1 MSERQDVKDALKALL
16 NAIADALESDAEL
29 REAGRRVA
37 GLLFGPTPAAPPPA
51 APPRDV
57 RAPEPKPVVQVV
69 QPKEPIRGPK
79 QVLEFRIGD
88 SNPVE
93 TVLQGSTV
101 HAVRPIDRPEPAPVV
116 AAPPPA
122 RGAPATTADL
132 PDLELVRR
140 SASLK
145 AHACAAPP
153 GAAADRLMAQI
164 DRVRD
169 SGATPADLWMF
180 DPKRRDPEGLALGV
194 TAYEALAVAA
204 ELGRA
209 LDKAGRIRPGGDL
222 ERHFALMAQAQS
234 AVRRFVDEFRGEVD
248 TDQLAMFRWLRTLT
262 SEDRCGVLVE
272 RYMRRDDVADPAES
286 AGVKAALQAE
296 LAALES
302 SLKVQKILDNLAYK
316 AERLAADPQ
325 PDPDE
330 VRRMDEL
337 VREAVALG
345 VRTNEGRLTRALS
358 PAAGV
363 LDAGES
369 ASPEFAEAVAH
380 ARARAGSSAQ
390 KDDSEADAR
399 LEPIVAEAAAL
410 LRTRG
415 VRRMA
420 IAGGLDYPAQRQRL
434 ERDFDLEDVVRVE
447 AQADKSNADLGSRI
461 AAARPGLVLVT
472 RWLSH
477 SQTDAVVESCRSRGL
492 PCVRLPYESGLGS
505 VRVASAIIEQFGP
518 VEAR

>member
-1 MSERQDVKDALKALL
+1 MSEREDITGALKTLL
-16 NAIADALESDAEL
+16 NAIADAFESDAEL

-37 GLLFGPTPAAPPPA
+37 GLLFGPSPAAPPPA

-57 RAPEPKPVVQVV
+57 QAPEPKPVVQVV

-101 HAVRPIDRPEPAPVV
+101 HAVRPIDRPEPAPV

-145 AHACAAPP
+145 AQACAAPP

-180 DPKRRDPEGLALGV
+180 DPKRRDPERLALGV
-194 TAYEALAVAA
+194 SAYEALAVAA

-234 AVRRFVDEFRGEVD
+234 AVRRFVDEYRGEVD

-316 AERLAADPQ
+316 ADRLAADPQ

-337 VREAVALG
+337 VREVVALG
-345 VRTNEGRLTRALS
+345 VRTNEGRLTRALA

-363 LDAGES
+363 LDPGES

-410 LRTRG
+410 LRSRG
-415 VRRMA
+415 IRRMA

-461 AAARPGLVLVT
+461 AAARPDLVLVT

-477 SQTDAVVESCRSRGL
+477 SQTDAVLDSCRAKGL

-505 VRVASAIIEQFGP
+505 VRVASAILEQFGP
-518 VEAR
+518 VSIR

>member
-1 MSERQDVKDALKALL
+1 MSDHKDLTGALTTLL
-16 NAIADALESDAEL
+16 NALAGALESDAEL
-29 REAGRRVA
+29 RQAAQRVA
-37 GLLFGPTPAAPPPA
+37 GLLFPRPSVGPAPKEQ
-51 APPRDV
+51 
-57 RAPEPKPVVQVV
+57 APEPKPVVQVV

-101 HAVRPIDRPEPAPVV
+101 HAVRPIDRPEPGP
-116 AAPPPA
+116 AAAQPPA
-122 RGAPATTADL
+122 PRGVPATTADL

-145 AHACAAPP
+145 AQACAAPP
-153 GAAADRLMAQI
+153 GAAADRLRVQI
-164 DRVRD
+164 ERIRE

-180 DPKRRDPEGLALGV
+180 DPKRRGPERLALGAS
-194 TAYEALAVAA
+194 AYDALAVAA

-234 AVRRFVDEFRGEVD
+234 AVRQFVEEHRGEVD

-262 SEDRCGVLVE
+262 SEERCGVLVE

-286 AGVKAALQAE
+286 AEVKAALKAE
-296 LAALES
+296 LVSLES

-316 AERLAADPQ
+316 AERLAAEAY

-337 VREAVALG
+337 VREVVALG
-345 VRTNEGRLTRALS
+345 VRTNEGRLTRALA
-358 PAAGV
+358 PAATT
-363 LDAGES
+363 LDAGEG
-369 ASPEFAEAVAH
+369 ASPEFAEALAH
-380 ARARAGSSAQ
+380 ARRRAESASQ
-390 KDDSEADAR
+390 PEASEEDAR
-399 LEPIVAEAAAL
+399 LEPSVAEAAAL
-410 LRTRG
+410 LRSRRVT
-415 VRRMA
+415 RMA

-434 ERDFDLEDVVRVE
+434 ERDFGLEEVVRVE

-461 AAARPGLVLVT
+461 AASRPDLVLVT

-505 VRVASAIIEQFGP
+505 VRVATAILEQFGP
-518 VEAR
+518 VAAR

>member
-1 MSERQDVKDALKALL
+1 MSERENVTDALKTLL
-16 NAIADALESDAEL
+16 NAIAEALESDAEL
-29 REAGRRVA
+29 LQAAQRVA
-37 GLLFGPTPAAPPPA
+37 GLLLAQATAT
-51 APPRDV
+51 PPRAAQ
-57 RAPEPKPVVQVV
+57 APEPMPVVQVV
-69 QPKEPIRGPK
+69 PPKEPIRGPK

-116 AAPPPA
+116 VLQPA
-122 RGAPATTADL
+122 SRGATATTADL

-145 AHACAAPP
+145 AQACAAPP

-234 AVRRFVDEFRGEVD
+234 AIRRFIDEYRGEVD

-262 SEDRCGVLVE
+262 SEERCGILVE
-272 RYMRRDDVADPAES
+272 RYMRRDDVADPADS
-286 AGVKAALQAE
+286 AHVKAALKAE

-302 SLKVQKILDNLAYK
+302 SIKVNKILDNIRYK
-316 AERLAADPQ
+316 ADRIAADPP

-337 VREAVALG
+337 VREAAALG
-345 VRTNEGRLTRALS
+345 VRTNDGRLIRALA

-363 LDAGES
+363 LEPGEG
-369 ASPEFAEAVAH
+369 ASNEFAEAVAN
-380 ARARAGSSAQ
+380 ARERAESSTQ
-390 KDDSEADAR
+390 SHEPEEDAR
-399 LEPIVAEAAAL
+399 LEPIVAEATAL
-410 LRTRG
+410 LRNRG
-415 VRRMA
+415 VRRLV
-420 IAGGLDYPAQRQRL
+420 IAGGVDYPAQRRRL
-434 ERDFDLEDVVRVE
+434 ERDFDLEEVIRVE

-461 AAARPGLVLVT
+461 AAAHPDLVLVT

-477 SQTDAVVESCRSRGL
+477 SQTDAAVDSCRSRGL

-505 VRVASAIIEQFGP
+505 VRVASAILDQFGR
-518 VEAR
+518 VASR